1 MCSCS
6 QQRYVCTTRKAFA
19 CRVDRAVI
27 RMKDSVFVWP
37 SFNSRLIIPCRI
49 IRTILRGLNA
59 ASFSFFLLSW
69 QYAPHCFPS
78 HHTHFLSCV
87 WVCCRMMFCLIF
99 LFLLGYFYFIFSL
112 FYFHVQLRHAVVR
125 QCWLHASWFSCLYV
139 LFTNYKSR
147 TISETRLTR
156 EASIA
161 WLSVLLDMFSFLSIR
176 CCRILSNLLLLHP
189 LPLFLLLLQR
199 EYYCHD
205 HLYHGLF
212 VFFQR
217 TRRSGHVLPPL
228 SIRPAHIW
236 TSFGWQLLNNP
247 WFNLKF
253 LIPKFKTDAS
263 WQQQTCYTYSSV
275 CVIW

>member
-1 MCSCS
+1 VPQVKIDALNVTYHVLNIYLHSLPVLQILVWLRKANVNVPLNQIITKNMKVCSCS

-125 QCWLHASWFSCLYV
+125 QC
-139 LFTNYKSR
+139 
-147 TISETRLTR
+147 
-156 EASIA
+156 
-161 WLSVLLDMFSFLSIR
+161 
-176 CCRILSNLLLLHP
+176 
-189 LPLFLLLLQR
+189 
-199 EYYCHD
+199 
-205 HLYHGLF
+205 
-212 VFFQR
+212 
-217 TRRSGHVLPPL
+217 
-228 SIRPAHIW
+228 
-236 TSFGWQLLNNP
+236 
-247 WFNLKF
+247 
-253 LIPKFKTDAS
+253 
-263 WQQQTCYTYSSV
+263 
-275 CVIW
+275 